1 MSYNV
6 TLSCCAQTPRSR
18 RCSTG
23 SRGRCAGEGH
33 VSRVTCHNLSRV
45 TCHEDC
51 AQDGA
56 GRVQAGQ
63 AALRLDQL
71 QGGLHSRGLHML
83 ADRGQYSTVLYSTIS
98 NIQYTSIRQV
108 EYNIYDQNQSVV
120 ATAPGK
126 LFPNVKGC
134 GYPPIVDCDGN
145 NVARVVVTCSH
156 VQPRADTCRHVCSR
170 VANPRHVARLRG
182 DVRAAGPQLHLL
194 LLGGGGG
201 PRHHEARLR
210 GDHAHAAAQ
219 VGDTRPMAR
228 VTCHV
233 SSLAI
238 PVPVFT
244 LAVCYLVFAYIHIYR
259 DRPQQ
264 PPDKLMTVTF
274 SRYLPPSI
282 IHLCLCSKIK
292 GLNLNTW
299 KD

>member
-1 MSYNV
+1 MDWLITISM
-6 TLSCCAQTPRSR
+6 C
-18 RCSTG
+18 
-23 SRGRCAGEGH
+23 
-33 VSRVTCHNLSRV
+33 
-45 TCHEDC
+45 DC
-51 AQDGA
+51 I
-56 GRVQAGQ
+56 VY
-63 AALRLDQL
+63 
-71 QGGLHSRGLHML
+71 M
-83 ADRGQYSTVLYSTIS
+83 S

-145 NVARVVVTCSH
+145 NLS
-156 VQPRADTCRHVCSR
+156 RADTCRHVCSR

-219 VGDTRPMAR
+219 VGDTCHVSR

-264 PPDKLMTVTF
+264 PPDKVITVTF

-282 IHLCLCSKIK
+282 IHYTL
-292 GLNLNTW
+292 
-299 KD
+299 